1 MINENLTDEQLLNI
15 TGGSAF
21 LDNGNLTDLVD
32 FIHIR
37 PLYSITPIKPP
48 IGGVIALYAVQ
59 PVSID
64 K

>member
-21 LDNGNLTDLVD
+21 LDNNSLTDVVNS
-32 FIHIR
+32 IRIR
-37 PLYSITPIKPP
+37 PLYSITPIEPP
-48 IGGVIALYAVQ
+48 FGGVIALYAVQ
-59 PVSID
+59 PISLD

>member
-21 LDNGNLTDLVD
+21 LDNDSLTNGLNS
-32 FIHIR
+32 IHIR

-48 IGGVIALYAVQ
+48 FGGIIALYAVQ
-59 PVSID
+59 PVITD